1 MIIKT
6 MEILGADIRQST
18 IGYKES
24 PPRPLTPSS
33 LPLLSI
39 AIWALTAFPLRAQ
52 YHQPVF
58 PALQGDELLE
68 QVITVYKPL
77 SVLPFAQ
84 SRDTLFSRVY
94 GQNDSLSCVYTGFT
108 IYLDPA
114 LDPTTAAFM
123 NGGPNGLNTEHTYPR
138 GKGADVGNAEADM
151 HHLYATR
158 IDVNAARADLAFGE
172 IPDNETEKWFY
183 QGVMTG
189 NIPQNN
195 IDLYSEVNDTRFEPR
210 EDHKG
215 NVARAMFYF
224 YTMYRMQADQADN
237 QYFPE
242 QRADLCQWHALDPVD
257 EAEWMRTHLIAPYQN
272 GKRNPFVLDCTL
284 AERIY
289 CPELSGLVC
298 MPVAVDEPAAVYFKL
313 GQNEPNPFESIT
325 YIPYELYEGGHAR
338 LEVWNA
344 TGQLTTLLVDEVQSP
359 GAYRAVLPAW
369 LLQGPGLY
377 RYRLMLIHSGGVA
390 VHTKSLIRSK

>member
-1 MIIKT
+1 ML
-6 MEILGADIRQST
+6 MRLFAT
-18 IGYKES
+18 ISFCVIVWG
-24 PPRPLTPSS
+24 S
-33 LPLLSI
+33 L
-39 AIWALTAFPLRAQ
+39 RGQ
-52 YHQPVF
+52 NHEPVF
-58 PALQGDELLE
+58 PSLQGDELLE

-77 SVLPFAQ
+77 SVLPFSQ

-94 GQNDSLSCVYTGFT
+94 SHDDSLTCVYTGFT

-114 LDPTTAAFM
+114 LDPTTGAFM

-158 IDVNAARADLAFGE
+158 IDVNATRADLAFGE
-172 IPDNETEKWFY
+172 IPDNETEDWFY
-183 QGVMTG
+183 QGQMTS
-189 NIPQNN
+189 NIPSSN
-195 IDLYSEVNDTRFEPR
+195 IDQYSEVSDDRFEPR

-224 YTMYRMQADQADN
+224 YTMYRMQADLADN

-257 EAEWMRTHLIAPYQN
+257 DAEWTRTHLIAPYQN

-289 CPELSGLVC
+289 CPELAGMVC
-298 MPVAVDEPAAVYFKL
+298 MPVSTDEPGAAPQFAL
-313 GQNEPNPFESIT
+313 GQNEPNPFEGIT
-325 YIPYELYEGGHAR
+325 YIPYELYEGGHLR

-344 TGQLTTLLVDEVQSP
+344 TGQLVLLLVNEPQSP

-369 LLQGPGLY
+369 LLQGPGIY
-377 RYRLMLIHSGGVA
+377 RYRLILSHATGTA
-390 VHTKSLIRSK
+390 TATKSLLKLK

>member
-1 MIIKT
+1 MKI
-6 MEILGADIRQST
+6 AT
-18 IGYKES
+18 IATIS
-24 PPRPLTPSS
+24 VLTTTT
-33 LPLLSI
+33 LH
-39 AIWALTAFPLRAQ
+39 AQ
-52 YHQPVF
+52 YHEPVF
-58 PALQGDELLE
+58 PALEGDELLE

-94 GQNDSLSCVYTGFT
+94 SQNDSLTCVYTGFT

-138 GKGADVGNAEADM
+138 GKGADTGNAEADM

-158 IDVNAARADLAFGE
+158 IDVNAAREDLAFGE

-183 QGVMTG
+183 QGIMSA
-189 NIPQNN
+189 NIPTTN
-195 IDLYSEVNDTRFEPR
+195 IGQYSEVSDDRFEPR

-224 YTMYRMQADQADN
+224 YTMYRLQADLADN

-289 CPELSGLVC
+289 CPELAGMVC
-298 MPVAVDEPAAVYFKL
+298 MPVSTEEPGAAPHMAL
-313 GQNEPNPFESIT
+313 GQNEPNPFEGIT
-325 YIPYELYEGGHAR
+325 YIPYELYEDGHLR
-338 LEVWNA
+338 LEVWNT
-344 TGQLTTLLVDEVQSP
+344 TGQLVALLADERQAP
-359 GAYRAVLPAW
+359 GTYRAVLPAW
-369 LLQGPGLY
+369 LLQGAGVY
-377 RYRLMLIHSGGVA
+377 NYRLVLSHETGTTAIA
-390 VHTKSLIRSK
+390 KSLIRIK